1 MTSSTSKSRN
11 YPPCPD
17 GGWGW
22 MVVFGSFMIHVI
34 ADGVMY
40 SFGLFYYELAK
51 HFGATKTATSMI
63 VSIMNGTTYCIG
75 PIASAL
81 TIRFGCRT
89 VTIAGSIFASAGFF
103 LSTFTSNIYLLYNT
117 IGICA
122 GFGFGLIVTSYFEKK
137 RAFAT
142 GIAVCGSGIGTAIM
156 SPLIEYLIQLY
167 GWKGAMLVISAL
179 LLNCAIFGALFKPLK
194 PIAIDQEKS
203 SLATESKFVDGQED
217 IKLIE
222 KEQKRIESE
231 SITISEPLTSSKK
244 NHPLMKPS
252 TLRKESHHHL
262 TVFPSIFHPSNALST
277 QSSINI
283 SNENQETSGLDQTSQ
298 RKQRSHSF
306 SPGFLYREDSF
317 YSGSLMN
324 IANYKSRS
332 ESIKN
337 LKSLPS
343 TNRKECCLFRC
354 FSCPDE
360 IRENI
365 SEMIDLT
372 LMKDHIFLI
381 FSLSNFFTSIG
392 FYIPYIYLKDWIVEN
407 EIGSPKETGFY
418 TSIIGLFS
426 TISRLVFGY
435 LSDRS
440 FINRLWLYIVSV
452 TISGLIIISNT
463 IATTHLLLVS
473 FCAFFG
479 ITCGT
484 YVSLT
489 SVVLVDLLGL
499 KKLTNAFG
507 LILLFQGIASILGPL
522 FIGFIHDL
530 SGAYDSGFQ
539 IIGTLVVLSGLMLI
553 FIPICN
559 HFESLKKWFFY

>member
-1 MTSSTSKSRN
+1 
-11 YPPCPD
+11 
-17 GGWGW
+17 
-22 MVVFGSFMIHVI
+22 
-34 ADGVMY
+34 
-40 SFGLFYYELAK
+40 
-51 HFGATKTATSMI
+51 
-63 VSIMNGTTYCIG
+63 
-75 PIASAL
+75 
-81 TIRFGCRT
+81 
-89 VTIAGSIFASAGFF
+89 
-103 LSTFTSNIYLLYNT
+103 
-117 IGICA
+117 
-122 GFGFGLIVTSYFEKK
+122 
-137 RAFAT
+137 
-142 GIAVCGSGIGTAIM
+142 M

-392 FYIPYIYLKDWIVEN
+392 FYIPYIYLKVRYWYDSFIQIKDYSIIMKFFGWAAILNRWTKDWIVEN

-479 ITCGT
+479 ITCGN
-484 YVSLT
+484 SK
-489 SVVLVDLLGL
+489 DGL
-499 KKLTNAFG
+499 
-507 LILLFQGIASILGPL
+507 
-522 FIGFIHDL
+522 H
-530 SGAYDSGFQ
+530 
-539 IIGTLVVLSGLMLI
+539 
-553 FIPICN
+553 
-559 HFESLKKWFFY
+559 WR